1 MTQRTGPF
9 RHPRRLCG
17 GSHWALGELRPQTRG
32 YERGRVRGAD
42 VGGAAG
48 CLRRLSG
55 NVLRQLA
62 ALGRLSGNVLRQLA
76 ASLDCREAL
85 EGSLAASEG

>member
-17 GSHWALGELRPQTRG
+17 GSRWALGELRPQTRG

-62 ALGRLSGNVLRQLA
+62 A
-76 ASLDCREAL
+76 SLDCREAL